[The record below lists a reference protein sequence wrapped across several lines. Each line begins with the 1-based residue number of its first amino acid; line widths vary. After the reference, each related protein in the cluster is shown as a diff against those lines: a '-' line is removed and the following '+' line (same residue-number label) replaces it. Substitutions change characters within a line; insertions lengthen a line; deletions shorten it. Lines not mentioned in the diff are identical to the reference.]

1 MNPIEKRL
9 RKKRVLILDGA
20 FASELERRGLCLADE
35 LWSARALLD
44 YPELVRAVHLDY
56 LRAGAEI
63 ITTAS
68 YQATLEGFCRKGAAR
83 EKAAEL
89 IRRSVRLAREAA
101 ALYQS
106 ENPAAAP
113 PLIAASLGPYGA
125 CLADG
130 SEYRGGYGLTKEELR
145 LFHRERLRLLAEA
158 HPDIIAFE
166 TLPSLLEA
174 EALVE
179 ELRTHPQL
187 SCWLSF
193 SCRDG
198 RRISDGT
205 PLALCAAR
213 LAAAPQVAA
222 LGVNCTAPEFI
233 TPLIRQIRQET
244 KKPVI
249 VYPNSGE
256 TYDTE
261 SGRWHGARLPLAV
274 CAAAWQE
281 AGACIIG
288 GCCRT
293 RPEDI
298 AALAAWAKRLEP

>member
-20 FASELERRGLCLADE
+20 FAGELERRGLCLADE

-44 YPELVRAVHLDY
+44 HPELVRAVHLDY

-68 YQATLEGFCRKGAAR
+68 YQATLEGFSQKGITR
-83 EKAAEL
+83 EKAAQL
-89 IRRSVRLAREAA
+89 IRRSVQLAREAA

-106 ENPAAAP
+106 EASAAAP
-113 PLIAASLGPYGA
+113 PLVAASVGPYGA

-145 LFHRERLRLLAEA
+145 LFHRERLHILAEA

-174 EALVE
+174 EALAE
-179 ELRTHPQL
+179 ELHTYPRL

-244 KKPVI
+244 KKPII

-256 TYDTE
+256 SYDTE
-261 SGRWHGARLPLAV
+261 SGLWHGTRLPLAS

-281 AGACIIG
+281 AGASIIG

-298 AALAAWAKRLEP
+298 AALAAWAKRLQA